1 MIQGLSLYQYDS
13 CPYCARVRS
22 VLDRLG
28 LEIELRD
35 VLMEPEHSRDLI
47 EATGRRTVP
56 VLRIETAEG
65 EVSWMPESAEIIR
78 YVQERFG

>member
-78 YVQERFG
+78 YLQERFG

>member
-56 VLRIETAEG
+56 VLRIETSEG